1 MATEKPRRRSDVVVR
16 SGRLDAVEAVPF
28 DHAELRRLGRKLAG
42 AAELHREALEGPQGR
57 IFFLRASDRSALRGC
72 RIACRVRLFPQDVS
86 ARRTRGA
93 VSREESVRS
102 VESGYLARRA
112 QAAKSR
118 DICSMSM
125 RPVRYHSPAQF
136 TAPSSRRRTESGEMF
151 GSIRPAPWISSTRSR
166 HSRS

>member
-72 RIACRVRLFPQDVS
+72 RTACRVRLFPQDVS

-93 VSREESVRS
+93 VSREERRIGLS
-102 VESGYLARRA
+102 RA
-112 QAAKSR
+112 QGAGR
-118 DICSMSM
+118 EV
-125 RPVRYHSPAQF
+125 PRYLFDVH
-136 TAPSSRRRTESGEMF
+136 APSAIPFPGPVHRAQQQETD
-151 GSIRPAPWISSTRSR
+151 
-166 HSRS
+166 